1 MSRGGKRLGA
11 GRPKGAVSK
20 LAAAAVEK
28 AKATGDLPHEFL
40 LRVVRG
46 ESIDGMSPSIEQRIH
61 AAIAA
66 APYFAPKLAA
76 IEQRVENTIRG
87 VVSSKPMT
95 NEEFIERYCVKN
107 ESLDSSIH
115 VSRRIL

>member
-1 MSRGGKRLGA
+1 MNRGGKRPGA

-20 LAAAAVEK
+20 LATEAVAK

-40 LRVVRG
+40 LKIVRG
-46 ESIDGMSPSIEQRIH
+46 EPIDGTAPSIEQRIH

-76 IEQRVENTIRG
+76 VEQKIETAIRA

-95 NEEFIERYCVKN
+95 VEEWAERYGIERI
-107 ESLDSSIH
+107 SASF
-115 VSRRIL
+115 